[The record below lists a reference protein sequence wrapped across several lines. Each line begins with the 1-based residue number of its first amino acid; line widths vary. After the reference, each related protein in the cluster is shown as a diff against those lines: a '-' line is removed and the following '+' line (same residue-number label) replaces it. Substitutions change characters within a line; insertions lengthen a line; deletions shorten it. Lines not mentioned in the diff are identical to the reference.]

1 MVEGRLLQDRVEEQ
15 WPQTQCLRREVGEAG
30 DWKTAALGVEV
41 QPQEEVGGRPG
52 PLQQVQKG

>member
-1 MVEGRLLQDRVEEQ
+1 MEEGRLLQDRVEEQ
-15 WPQTQCLRREVGEAG
+15 WPQTQCLRREGGEAG